1 MSSNKKNMDRYG
13 TWRCIA
19 VGIFI
24 STEEYNTICRNAAAE
39 KKSLATYMCS
49 CLENKKVEVFKKE
62 SAYSVL
68 QPFMDVIRKEMD
80 RIGCTWSRENEIKDE
95 IEGN

>member
-62 SAYSVL
+62 SAYSIL
-68 QPFMDVIRKEMD
+68 QPLMNEIRKEIS
-80 RIGCTWSRENEIKDE
+80 RIGCIWNREKEENGEIKGD
-95 IEGN
+95 